1 MANSIDLQ
9 SLFSTVSQSL
19 AEKKATLNEADSYNH
34 NHGDHMVKIFN
45 LIRSAVVQK
54 SDQPVEEQLSY
65 ASKVVQQKADSG
77 SAALYAQGLS
87 KAAERFSGKDLN
99 ENTVS
104 ILLQSLLS
112 AEKPIQE
119 TPSQG
124 NDMLGS
130 LLSGLAGQPT
140 ESAQSQGSQQ
150 SQGGNILG
158 SLLSGLTGQSNE
170 TAGESDQSLGLDD
183 LLQAGMTFFQSK
195 QDGDTNIEAIMDVL
209 MVGSPMK
216 ETPHRKQSASI
227 VTETI
232 MKFIGNMNK

>member
-1 MANSIDLQ
+1 MTNSIDLQ

-19 AEKKATLNEADSYNH
+19 AEKKGSLNEADTYNH

-45 LIRSAVVQK
+45 LVQDAVAEK
-54 SDQPVEEQLSY
+54 SDQPVEKQLSY

-87 KAAERFSGKDLN
+87 KAAERFSGKELD

-104 ILLQSLLS
+104 ILLQSLFS
-112 AEKPIQE
+112 AEKPKQE
-119 TPSQG
+119 TPG
-124 NDMLGS
+124 KDILGA
-130 LLSGLAGQPT
+130 LLSNISEQPSET
-140 ESAQSQGSQQ
+140 SQAQQTQQQ
-150 SQGGNILG
+150 SQSGNLLG
-158 SLLSGLTGQSNE
+158 SLLSGLTGQSSE
-170 TAGESDQSLGLDD
+170 GGRDSTHSLGLDD

-195 QDGDTNIEAIMDVL
+195 QDGDTNIEAIMDIF
-209 MVGSPMK
+209 MTGSPMK

-232 MKFIGNMNK
+232 MKFIGNMK